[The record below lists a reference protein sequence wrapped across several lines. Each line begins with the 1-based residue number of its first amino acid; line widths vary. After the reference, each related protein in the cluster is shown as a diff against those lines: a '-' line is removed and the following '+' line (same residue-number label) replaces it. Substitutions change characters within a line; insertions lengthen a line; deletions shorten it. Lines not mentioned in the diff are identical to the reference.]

1 MQSGALI
8 LFVAFAFVLVGTY
21 LSIRRAWFPPGIT
34 ATVSIVLSMI
44 LMVLISLAQQNMPLQ
59 AVVVG
64 VLLGGVFSGA
74 TLAAAWYFHG
84 QEHRAR
90 YQNADHAPLDESS
103 Q

>member
-1 MQSGALI
+1 MQGGALI
-8 LFVAFAFVLVGTY
+8 LFVVFALVLVGIY
-21 LSIRRAWFPPGIT
+21 MAIRRGWFPPGIT
-34 ATVSIVLSMI
+34 ATVGVIVCMI
-44 LMVLISLAQQNMPLQ
+44 LMVLISLAQQNSALQ

-84 QEHRAR
+84 QELRAR
-90 YQNADHAPLDESS
+90 YQNAEHAPMDETG

>member
-8 LFVAFAFVLVGTY
+8 LFAVFALVLVGIY
-21 LSIRRAWFPPGIT
+21 LSIRRGWFPPGIT
-34 ATVSIVLSMI
+34 ATVGVVLSMI

-84 QEHRAR
+84 QELRAR
-90 YQNADHAPLDESS
+90 YQNADHAPLDESG